1 MHVAAKR
8 ISCFVVGMDKTPT
21 TFAELI
27 EAWGIAAFASDMHI
41 SYSTAS
47 AMKQRDSV
55 APKYWE
61 KIIKNAPRHG
71 LRVSAVGLIAMRSKV
86 AA

>member
-1 MHVAAKR
+1 
-8 ISCFVVGMDKTPT
+8 MDKTPT

-41 SYSTAS
+41 SYATAS

-61 KIIKNAPRHG
+61 KIIKHAPRRG